1 MDNTASPTRLAY
13 KPHDAAAALG
23 ISRAKVFE
31 LLKTGELASIRHGRT
46 RLISGSRQAPGA
58 RPPMASS
65 MSTPGNGIRAM
76 AGHVTPLST

>member
-1 MDNTASPTRLAY
+1 MDNTAPPTRLAY

-46 RLISGSRQAPGA
+46 RLIP
-58 RPPMASS
+58 
-65 MSTPGNGIRAM
+65 RA
-76 AGHVTPLST
+76 ALDRFLGVESA